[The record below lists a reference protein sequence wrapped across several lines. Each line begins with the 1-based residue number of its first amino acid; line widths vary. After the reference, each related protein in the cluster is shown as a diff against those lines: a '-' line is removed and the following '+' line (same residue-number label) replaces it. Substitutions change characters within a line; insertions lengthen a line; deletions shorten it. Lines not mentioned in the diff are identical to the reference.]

1 MNSFKTIT
9 DILDFAIAAE
19 QRAIAFYTQLSRNA
33 SSEAMKTV
41 FLEFAEEERGHK
53 AKLQEFKTSGQISI
67 PTEDVMSLKIADYI
81 VDDTKI
87 TPEMSYESAL
97 LLAMKREKAA
107 YKLYTNLAVLA
118 ADEHTKSIFKELAQ
132 EEAKHKLRFEVE
144 YDENVL
150 REN

>member
-19 QRAIAFYTQLSRNA
+19 QRAIAFYTQLARNA
-33 SSEAMKTV
+33 SSEAMKKV
-41 FLEFAEEERGHK
+41 FLDFAEEEKGHK
-53 AKLQEFKTSGQISI
+53 AKLQDFKTSGQISI
-67 PTEDVMSLKIADYI
+67 ATEDVVSLKIEEYT
-81 VDDTKI
+81 VEDDKI
-87 TPEMSYESAL
+87 TPDMSYEKAL

-107 YKLYTNLAVLA
+107 YKLYTNLAILA
-118 ADEHTKSIFKELAQ
+118 ADSHSKSIFKELAQ